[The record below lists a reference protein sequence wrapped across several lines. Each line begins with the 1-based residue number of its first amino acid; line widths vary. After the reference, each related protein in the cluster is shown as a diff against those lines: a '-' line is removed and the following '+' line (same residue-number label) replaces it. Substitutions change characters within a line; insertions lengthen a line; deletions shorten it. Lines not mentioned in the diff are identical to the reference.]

1 TRRRAFIPCGT
12 PTQRRHPT
20 RTQTSPADDAA
31 RLGHSLTAR
40 PETRAT
46 LLVAFDRAIHLGG
59 PAYPRVGVRR
69 GPVWRW
75 WRVPGWLRRLAELG
89 AVPSDSEELR
99 LRKAVLTL
107 SSTMMASLACV
118 WVATY
123 AVLGLWVSAA
133 IPFGYQLATALSI
146 FVLVAFSALFVLEV
160 ATYSC
165 MLL

>member
-1 TRRRAFIPCGT
+1 M
-12 PTQRRHPT
+12 
-20 RTQTSPADDAA
+20 
-31 RLGHSLTAR
+31 
-40 PETRAT
+40 
-46 LLVAFDRAIHLGG
+46 LVPDFG
-59 PAYPRVGVRR
+59 PAYPRFVARR

-118 WVATY
+118 WVVTY

-133 IPFGYQLATALSI
+133 IPFGYQLATADRKSTRLNSSHLGI
-146 FVLVAFSALFVLEV
+146 SYAVFCL
-160 ATYSC
+160 
-165 MLL
+165 